1 MTGAIGVA
9 GYVVLLASGYAYNL
23 TFVQLGLT
31 AFGRDPIGLSDV
43 GVAVAMGGLAVTTCA
58 VALTAGWRMRG
69 WSLRPKLR
77 AAAFA
82 VVVQTALTACIGNVT
97 TPVAF
102 AGWLAVAAIA
112 LGLAIPSTFGLA
124 SDLVPVTVR
133 GWVAAAITGAAYAGS
148 IAILGE
154 WDAQVLAD
162 RMAPMMAVGS
172 IGLVG
177 LVWLPGPGDRLIR
190 ALEGQARDDRFAV
203 GRFVAPGAMRTMIV
217 AAVLLF
223 GVFFVDSLGFVR
235 LVDSAYI
242 GAAWQSADGFDR
254 ATLIG
259 AHVLGAIAAGVL
271 YTAFDERVLLPWIF
285 GIFALVAL
293 MYVADI
299 RVGIGGPSQVLVMP
313 ILYAV
318 GVSLYTVVTFALWA
332 DLSTSANITWN
343 VAVGV
348 ALSAWS
354 ATFLST
360 ALALGWRT
368 AGLDLDAHLSAVAAV
383 GLVVLGL
390 YGLRALVAPRTAV
403 MS

>member
-1 MTGAIGVA
+1 MTGAIGFV

-31 AFGRDPIGLSDV
+31 SFGHDRIGLSDA
-43 GVAVAMGGLAVTTCA
+43 GVAAAMGGLAVATCA
-58 VALTAGWRMRG
+58 VALAAGWRMRG
-69 WSLRPKLR
+69 WRLRAKLR
-77 AAAFA
+77 AAAIA
-82 VVVQTALTACIGNVT
+82 IVVQTALTAGIGSVT

-102 AGWLAVAAIA
+102 AGWLAVAALA
-112 LGLAIPSTFGLA
+112 LGLAIPATFGLA
-124 SDLVPVTVR
+124 SDLVATRMR
-133 GWVAAAITGAAYAGS
+133 GWAAAMITGAAYAGS
-148 IAILGE
+148 ILMLGE
-154 WDAQVLAD
+154 WDARLLAD
-162 RMAPMMAVGS
+162 RLAPLMAVGA

-177 LVWLPGPGDRLIR
+177 LVSLPGPGDRLIR
-190 ALEGQARDDRFAV
+190 ALERQARDDRFAV
-203 GRFVAPGAMRTMIV
+203 GRFAAPGAVRTLIL
-217 AAVLLF
+217 AAVVLF

-242 GAAWQSADGFDR
+242 GAAWQSPDGFDR

-259 AHVLGAIAAGVL
+259 AHLLGAIAAGVL
-271 YTAFDERVLLPWIF
+271 YTVFDERVLLPWIF

-299 RVGIGGPSQVLVMP
+299 RAGIGGPSQVLVMP

-332 DLSTSANITWN
+332 DLSTSADITWN

-390 YGLRALVAPRTAV
+390 YGLRAMLAPRMTA
-403 MS
+403 MP

>member
-31 AFGRDPIGLSDV
+31 AFGRDRIGLSDV
-43 GVAVAMGGLAVTTCA
+43 GVAVAMGGLAVATCA
-58 VALTAGWRMRG
+58 VALTAGLRMRG

-124 SDLVPVTVR
+124 SDLVPVAVR
-133 GWVAAAITGAAYAGS
+133 GWVAATITGAAYAGS
-148 IAILGE
+148 IGILGE
-154 WDAQVLAD
+154 WDALVLAD
-162 RMAPMMAVGS
+162 RLAPMMALGAA
-172 IGLVG
+172 GLVG
-177 LVWLPGPGDRLIR
+177 LAFVPGPLDRMVR
-190 ALEGQARDDRFAV
+190 ALEGQAQDERFAR
-203 GRFVAPGAMRTMIV
+203 GRFVAPGAMRRLVV
-217 AAVLLF
+217 AAFILF

-242 GAAWQSADGFDR
+242 GAAWQSPDGLDR
-254 ATLIG
+254 AALVA
-259 AHVLGAIAAGVL
+259 AHLLGAAAGGVL
-271 YTAFDERVLLPWIF
+271 YTVFDERVLLPWIF

-293 MYVADI
+293 MYAADI
-299 RVGIGGPSQVLVMP
+299 RAGIGGPSQVLAMP
-313 ILYAV
+313 VLYAV
-318 GVSLYTVVTFALWA
+318 GVSLYTVITFALWA
-332 DLSTSANITWN
+332 DLSTSADITRN

-360 ALALGWRT
+360 AIALVWRT

-383 GLVVLGL
+383 GLLVIAA
-390 YGLRALVAPRTAV
+390 YGLRGLLKPRTAAIP
-403 MS
+403 